1 MLLRNSCL
9 GDDLTFLLGVAAM
22 PDVGFSCSVKAED
35 VDGDEWVGALSLA
48 EEALRGLRMS
58 EGFLTQF

>member
-1 MLLRNSCL
+1 
-9 GDDLTFLLGVAAM
+9 M
-22 PDVGFSCSVKAED
+22 PDVGFSCSAKAED
-35 VDGDEWVGALSLA
+35 VDGDECAGALSLA